1 MQLLYSTDVESL
13 WNPLFVN
20 IQTLSVWTIT
30 DMSDMESQ
38 DSSVSRAE
46 EIKVLANE
54 AFKGLLF
61 WFEVLILQAISMLVC
76 Q

>member
-30 DMSDMESQ
+30 DMSDMEFQ

>member
-1 MQLLYSTDVESL
+1 
-13 WNPLFVN
+13 
-20 IQTLSVWTIT
+20 
-30 DMSDMESQ
+30 MEFQ